1 MAKGNPHPP
10 KEYQFKPGKSG
21 NPGGKPVETEEQ
33 KRLRRLTKAELA
45 ECASWLV
52 KGNIDQ
58 IRAIVKDPK
67 ASILQVWVASLV
79 IKSIEKGDAD
89 SWDKVMNRIVG
100 KVKDELSVEG
110 NAVRVNI
117 TLPKNGFEPKNEA

>member
-1 MAKGNPHPP
+1 MARGNHNPSP
-10 KEYQFKPGKSG
+10 KTRFKPGKSG
-21 NPGGKPVETEEQ
+21 NPGGMPIETEEQ

-52 KGNIDQ
+52 KGNVDQ
-58 IRAIVKDPK
+58 IRTIAKDPK
-67 ASILQVWVASLV
+67 ASILQVWVAALV

-89 SWDKVMNRIVG
+89 SWDKIMNRIVG

-110 NAVRVNI
+110 NAVKVNI